1 MISVLAFNFGD
12 MSSNPAEAYIFLQN
26 LCLKRTKINKKRPG
40 FAKLKKWLLVTVLI
54 CRSDGQT
61 VLDANWCQ
69 LGYRIKIYIPSSS
82 PPFGVV
88 GGASLGGSTTF
99 FRLTYR

>member
-61 VLDANWCQ
+61 VLDRGCELVPTRLSNQNIHSFIFAPFW
-69 LGYRIKIYIPSSS
+69 GGGGG
-82 PPFGVV
+82 PPLEVARHF
-88 GGASLGGSTTF
+88 LD
-99 FRLTYR
+99 

>member
-12 MSSNPAEAYIFLQN
+12 MSLNPAEAYIFLQN

-54 CRSDGQT
+54 RRSDGQT
-61 VLDANWCQ
+61 VLDRGCK
-69 LGYRIKIYIPSSS
+69 LVPTRYRIKIYIPSSWPS
-82 PPFGVV
+82 LGVV
-88 GGASLGGSTTF
+88 VVLPWIYHDIF
-99 FRLTYR
+99 